1 MLAEPI
7 LTLLFGAK
15 EHIHTSAALLQMGT
29 ASVVFYGMSTLT
41 NGILQGMD
49 KMKLPV
55 IHAAVALALHVV
67 LLAGLI
73 MGTDLNIFAVVWS
86 NIFFAFLMCVL
97 NSRSIARCMKYRQ
110 EVVRTFLIP
119 LASSAVM
126 GGAAYGVH
134 KGLMLAVKNNTIATL
149 TACLCAVIVYTAAL
163 LLLRGLTEEEL
174 LAFPRGRL
182 LVKIAKKLRLM

>member
-1 MLAEPI
+1 
-7 LTLLFGAK
+7 
-15 EHIHTSAALLQMGT
+15 
-29 ASVVFYGMSTLT
+29 
-41 NGILQGMD
+41 
-49 KMKLPV
+49 
-55 IHAAVALALHVV
+55 
-67 LLAGLI
+67 
-73 MGTDLNIFAVVWS
+73 
-86 NIFFAFLMCVL
+86 
-97 NSRSIARCMKYRQ
+97 MKYRQ